1 MPDLPLIGGSQ
12 PQGTVYTEQ
21 GYYQKDFPDMGRMG
35 SREYSEA
42 HYKFLASLLDSQSA
56 RSFFEQI
63 TNTDFSHQCILEFHK
78 ILTSGFDRN
87 AMLANNP
94 NLSARVT
101 DFELLLNFMV
111 LGCHESDLQNPAFL
125 TFQENILSTFKD
137 FISRSQSGKERDKLL
152 RNEYGVTTQEQPMP
166 RERGFGTGGAR

>member
-1 MPDLPLIGGSQ
+1 MAGEPPSN
-12 PQGTVYTEQ
+12 VSYES
-21 GYYQKDFPDMGRMG
+21 GYAEKGPSFPDMGRMG

-56 RSFFEQI
+56 RSFFDQI
-63 TNTDFSHQCILEFHK
+63 TTTDFSHQCILEFHK

-94 NLSARVT
+94 DISARVT
-101 DFELLLNFMV
+101 DFELLMNFMV

-137 FISRSQSGKERDKLL
+137 FISRSKDAEERKRLL
-152 RNEYGVTTQEQPMP
+152 RSEYGVETKESSGNGEQ
-166 RERGFGTGGAR
+166 RGFGIGRG